1 MQAVSGLS
9 LDARLSLVLCLPGK
23 VQQMSKMDPKN
34 TLLYSLTVAILV
46 LGLGVLIYLERR
58 VALDRQSAIDNAT
71 ELIGKERILRAT
83 DDIRISFSTIESLAR
98 SVKKNPFIT
107 DILVSKILAGRG
119 EQVVFPF
126 YYNALSESKRV
137 DLESLR
143 RIPFTDN
150 GNTLGYLYLDLN
162 NRIIIGVR
170 VAVASFALLLLLT
183 LLSFYLRVHAQERVI
198 SATTVELE
206 EKRRELIRLE
216 RLALAGQLTA
226 NILHDIKKPM
236 LNIKQEAQDLSDF
249 TTHQQTRSVAASIHE
264 QVELFFHILR
274 DLGLERFVKAT
285 DNGEEYLDINEVL
298 ERSCRLVRYE
308 RGGVTLQNHLAPNLP
323 LVFAH
328 PYKLIQLFSNL
339 ILNAYQA
346 MQGQGTLEVRTS
358 SRASTIRIE
367 IADTGPGIS
376 PDNIPRLFTP
386 FFTTK
391 GERTA
396 GEEGTGLGLY
406 ISKNIVDELDGRI
419 NVKSK
424 PGQGAT
430 FVITLPAAEKKPGFP

>member
-1 MQAVSGLS
+1 M
-9 LDARLSLVLCLPGK
+9 R
-23 VQQMSKMDPKN
+23 KMDPKN

-46 LGLGVLIYLERR
+46 LGLAVLIYLERR
-58 VALDRQSAIDNAT
+58 VTLDRQSAIDNAG
-71 ELIGKERILRAT
+71 ELLGKERILRAA

-98 SVKKNPFIT
+98 SVKKNPYIT
-107 DILVSKILAGRG
+107 DILVSKILAERG
-119 EQVVFPF
+119 EPIVYPF
-126 YYNALSESKRV
+126 YYNALSDSKRTE
-137 DLESLR
+137 LGRLK
-143 RIPFTDN
+143 RIPLKED
-150 GNTLGYLYLDLN
+150 GKTLGYLYLNLN

-198 SATTVELE
+198 SVTTVELE

-236 LNIKQEAQDLSDF
+236 LNIKQEVQDLCDSS
-249 TTHQQTRSVAASIHE
+249 TEQEARSVADSIHE
-264 QVELFFHILR
+264 QVELFFSILR
-274 DLGLERFVKAT
+274 DLGLERFVKAS
-285 DNGEEYLDINEVL
+285 DHGEEYVDINEML
-298 ERSCRLVRYE
+298 ERSSRLVRYE
-308 RGGVTLQNHLAPNLP
+308 RGGVERKQAFTENPP

-346 MQGQGTLEVRTS
+346 MEGRGILEIRTL
-358 SRASTIRIE
+358 SRAGSVRIE
-367 IADTGPGIS
+367 ISDTGPGIRQE
-376 PDNIPRLFTP
+376 DIPRLFTP

-391 GERTA
+391 AEKSS

-406 ISKNIVDELDGRI
+406 ISKNIVDELGGKI
-419 NVKSK
+419 SVKSK
-424 PGQGAT
+424 PGQGAR
-430 FVITLPAAEKKPGFP
+430 FIITLPAIGKKP